1 MLRHPNLALEERAVI
16 PSKMD
21 AHQQRKL
28 LGLIGL
34 GVRGRGAVVGV
45 ERVRDAAKRGKLH
58 LAIAAPDA
66 SSNSL
71 DKVVPLLQARG
82 ISVISGPSAAEL
94 GAAAGRETTAVVG
107 IVDRGLAKGI
117 RALSADRLPNVVK
130 EDVV

>member
-1 MLRHPNLALEERAVI
+1 MSTP
-16 PSKMD
+16 D
-21 AHQQRKL
+21 ARKL

-45 ERVRDAAKRGKLH
+45 QQVREAARRGKLQ

-71 DKVVPLLQARG
+71 DKVLPLLRARG
-82 ISVISGPSAAEL
+82 IDVLAGPPAAEL
-94 GAAAGRETTAVVG
+94 GSAVGRDSTAVVG

-117 RALSADRLPNVVK
+117 RALSSVPMPEGRK
-130 EDVV
+130 EE

>member
-1 MLRHPNLALEERAVI
+1 
-16 PSKMD
+16 MD
-21 AHQQRKL
+21 AHLQRKL
-28 LGLIGL
+28 VGLIGL

-82 ISVISGPSAAEL
+82 ISVITGPPAADL
-94 GAAAGRETTAVVG
+94 GAATGRETTAVVG
-107 IVDRGLAKGI
+107 IVDKGLAKGI
-117 RALSADRLPNVVK
+117 RALGVDVLPDVVK

>member
-1 MLRHPNLALEERAVI
+1 
-16 PSKMD
+16 MD
-21 AHQQRKL
+21 AHQQRKM

-34 GVRGRGAVVGV
+34 GVRGRGAVIGV
-45 ERVRDAAKRGKLH
+45 ERVRDAAKRGKLI

-82 ISVISGPSAAEL
+82 ISVIAGPPAAEL
-94 GAAAGRETTAVVG
+94 GAAAGREATAVIG
-107 IVDRGLAKGI
+107 IVDKGLAKGI
-117 RALSADRLPNVVK
+117 RALSAELMPRVVK

>member
-1 MLRHPNLALEERAVI
+1 
-16 PSKMD
+16 MD
-21 AHQQRKL
+21 AVQQRRL

-45 ERVRDAAKRGKLH
+45 QQVREAAKRGKLQ

-71 DKVVPLLQARG
+71 DKVVPLLRARG
-82 ISVISGPSAAEL
+82 ITVVAGPPAAEL
-94 GAAAGRETTAVVG
+94 GSAAGREVTTVIG

-117 RALSADRLPNVVK
+117 RALSLEPLV
-130 EDVV
+130 DVRQEEVG

>member
-1 MLRHPNLALEERAVI
+1 
-16 PSKMD
+16 MD

-45 ERVRDAAKRGKLH
+45 ERVRDAAKRGKIH

-71 DKVVPLLQARG
+71 DKVVPLLKARG
-82 ISVISGPSAAEL
+82 ISVIAGPTAAEL
-94 GAAAGRETTAVVG
+94 GAATGRETAAVVG
-107 IVDRGLAKGI
+107 IVDKGLAKGI
-117 RALSADRLPNVVK
+117 RALGAESMVKVV
-130 EDVV
+130 